1 MIIMIMV
8 AMSIMRVRTIMMNTS
23 SNHTEGSTRE
33 DVGIVGLAGFEPF
46 YIQTFSATVV
56 STVNTVSVLSVQFQ
70 YCQYKYQFHQ

>member
-8 AMSIMRVRTIMMNTS
+8 AMSIMILRTIMMNTS

-46 YIQTFSATVV
+46 YI
-56 STVNTVSVLSVQFQ
+56 
-70 YCQYKYQFHQ
+70 